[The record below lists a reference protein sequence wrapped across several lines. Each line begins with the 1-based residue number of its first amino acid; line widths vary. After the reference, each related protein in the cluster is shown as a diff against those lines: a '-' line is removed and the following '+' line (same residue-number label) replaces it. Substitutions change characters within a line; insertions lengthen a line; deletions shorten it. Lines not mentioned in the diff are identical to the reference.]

1 MLIQN
6 YNYFMSHDHFHN
18 HRTEISHTIWSGII
32 VDILLS
38 ALKIFVGVFGQ
49 SSALIADGFHSLSD
63 LISSL
68 IVMIGFHIAFKP
80 PDESHPYGHGRAET
94 ISAWVVSLILLG
106 MGVAIAVKAALGLSS
121 DKTPIPRQYTLWV
134 AMLSFVVKEVL
145 FRYKMHIAKKIQ
157 SQALMADA
165 WHHRSDALSS
175 VVVLMGIAGAVFGGP
190 KWRFLDHLAAFAV
203 AIIILHVSL
212 KMFRTTWRE
221 LMDTMPPG
229 DVIEKLRR
237 SAGKVASVKG
247 IEKIVARKSGLDLL
261 IDIHVQVDPNMTVDK
276 SHHVG
281 QHVRDKIQ
289 SEIPNAKNVLVHI
302 EPYHAAQKQ

>member
-1 MLIQN
+1 
-6 YNYFMSHDHFHN
+6 MSHDHLQQHQTGI
-18 HRTEISHTIWSGII
+18 RHTIWSGII
-32 VDILLS
+32 VDTLLS
-38 ALKIFVGVFGQ
+38 SLKIFVGIFGQ

-94 ISAWVVSLILLG
+94 IAGWVVSMILLG
-106 MGVAIAVKAALGLSS
+106 LGIAIAARAVIGLSS
-121 DKTPIPRQYTLWV
+121 GRVPLPRTYTLWV
-134 AMLSFVVKEVL
+134 VVLSFVVKEVL
-145 FRYKMHIAKKIQ
+145 FRYKMHMAIKVQ

-175 VVVLMGIAGAVFGGP
+175 IVVLVGIAGAVFGGP

-221 LMDTMPPG
+221 MMDTMPPV
-229 DVIEKLRR
+229 DVIEKLRKT
-237 SAGKVASVKG
+237 AAEVASVKG
-247 IEKIVARKSGLDLL
+247 IEKLVARKSGLDLL
-261 IDIHVQVDPNMTVDK
+261 IDIHVQVDPNMTVEK

-289 SEIPNAKNVLVHI
+289 SEIPSAKNVLVHI
-302 EPYHAAQKQ
+302 EPYHPEKKQ